1 MGKKQDEEDNLERAI
16 ARDFTMARL
25 AAARVH
31 VTAAA
36 EAIDAFQFAMVDPES
51 DPKGKD
57 RAVYLETCDDAL
69 GAAAIA
75 VHAAQ
80 TSWDE
85 VDPEEGEPDPD
96 DDEEEDEDEDE
107 DDED

>member
-1 MGKKQDEEDNLERAI
+1 MAKKERDDEDPSEESDDEIDPASV
-16 ARDFTMARL
+16 ARDYTMARL

-36 EAIDAFQFAMVDPES
+36 EAIDAFHFAMVDPES

-69 GAAAIA
+69 GAAALS

-80 TSWDE
+80 AAWED
-85 VDPEEGEPDPD
+85 VDPEEGEPE
-96 DDEEEDEDEDE
+96 DDEE